1 MPKISN
7 RGELLPESAIRKLVP
22 YSEKAKALGRKVYH
36 LNIGQPDIK
45 TPPHAIERIR
55 NFDFELIPYGHS
67 FGNDSYRKKLAQYY
81 GDRNL
86 EVDPSEI
93 LITTGGSE
101 AISFAFMACFNP
113 GDEVIIPEPF
123 YANYLSFAI
132 ATDVVIR
139 PITASIENG
148 FKLPPIDEF
157 EKLINPRTKG
167 IFICNPNNPTGYV
180 YTKEELE
187 KLRKLIIKYDLY
199 LIADEVYSEFVY
211 DGKTH
216 HSVLELEGISELV
229 IMIDSVSKRFSACG
243 IRIGSLVSKNKLIIK
258 TILKMA
264 MARLCPPMLGQVVAE
279 AAVDSPPEYMEAV
292 YLEYLHRRN
301 YFIGALNKIP
311 GVYSPMPMGAFYS
324 IVRLPIDDSD
334 KFCQWMLEEFE
345 YQNETVMMAPASG
358 FYSTKGIGKN
368 EVRVA
373 YVLNIDDLKSAVKCL
388 EVALKVYPGRT
399 NKFED
404 LKIRQFENKSI

>member
-67 FGNDSYRKKLAQYY
+67 FGNDSYRTKLAQYY
-81 GDRNL
+81 RDRNL
-86 EVDPSEI
+86 EVDPGEI

-101 AISFAFMACFNP
+101 AISFAFMVCFNP
-113 GDEVIIPEPF
+113 GDEVIVPEPF

-132 ATDVVIR
+132 ATDVVIH
-139 PITASIENG
+139 PITSNIENG
-148 FKLPPIDEF
+148 FQLPPIDEF
-157 EKLINPRTKG
+157 EKVINARTKG

-187 KLRKLIIKYDLY
+187 KLKELIIKYDLY

-216 HSVLELEGISELV
+216 HSVLELEGISENV

-243 IRIGSLVSKNKLIIK
+243 IRIGSLVSKNKMVIK
-258 TILKMA
+258 SILKLA

-279 AAVDSPPEYMEAV
+279 AAVDSPPEYMEEV
-292 YLEYLHRRN
+292 YNEYLNRRN
-301 YFIGALNKIP
+301 FFINALNEIP

-334 KFCQWMLEEFE
+334 RFCQWMLEEFE
-345 YQNETVMMAPASG
+345 YKNATVMMAPASG
-358 FYSTKGIGKN
+358 FYSTIGIGKN

-373 YVLNIDDLKSAVKCL
+373 YVLNIDDLRGAVECL
-388 EVALKVYPGRT
+388 KVALQVYPGRT
-399 NKFED
+399 
-404 LKIRQFENKSI
+404 

>member
-67 FGNDSYRKKLAQYY
+67 FGNDSYRTKLAQYY
-81 GDRNL
+81 RDRNL
-86 EVDPSEI
+86 EVDPGEI

-101 AISFAFMACFNP
+101 AISFAFMVCFNP
-113 GDEVIIPEPF
+113 GDEVIVPEPF

-132 ATDVVIR
+132 ATDVVIH
-139 PITASIENG
+139 PITSNIENG
-148 FKLPPIDEF
+148 FQLPPIDEF
-157 EKLINPRTKG
+157 EKVINTRTKG

-187 KLRKLIIKYDLY
+187 KLKELIIKYDLY

-216 HSVLELEGISELV
+216 HSVLELGGIDEHV

-243 IRIGSLVSKNKLIIK
+243 IRIGSLVSKNKMVIK
-258 TILKMA
+258 SILKLA

-279 AAVDSPPEYMEAV
+279 AAVDSPPEYMEEV
-292 YLEYLHRRN
+292 YNEYLNRRN
-301 YFIGALNKIP
+301 FFINALNEIP

-334 KFCQWMLEEFE
+334 RFCQWMLEEFE
-345 YQNETVMMAPASG
+345 YKNATVMMAPASG
-358 FYSTKGIGKN
+358 FYSTIGIGKN

-373 YVLNIDDLKSAVKCL
+373 YVLNIDDLKEAVECL
-388 EVALKVYPGRT
+388 KMALQVYPGRT
-399 NKFED
+399 C
-404 LKIRQFENKSI
+404 

>member
-67 FGNDSYRKKLAQYY
+67 FGNDSYRNKLAQYY

-101 AISFAFMACFNP
+101 AISFAFMVCFNP
-113 GDEVIIPEPF
+113 GDEIIIPEPF

-132 ATDVVIR
+132 ANEVVIR
-139 PITASIENG
+139 PITSSIENG
-148 FKLPPIDEF
+148 FKLPSIDEF
-157 EKLINPRTKG
+157 EKVISPKTKG

-180 YTKEELE
+180 YTREELG
-187 KLRKLIIKYDLY
+187 KLRDLVIKYDLY

-211 DGKTH
+211 DGKMH
-216 HSVLELEGISELV
+216 HSVLELEGIGEHV

-258 TILKMA
+258 SILKLA

-279 AAVDSPPEYMEAV
+279 AAVDSPPEYMEEV
-292 YLEYLHRRN
+292 YNEYLNRRN
-301 YFIGALNKIP
+301 YFINALNEIP

-324 IVRLPIDDSD
+324 VVRLPIDDSD

-345 YQNETVMMAPASG
+345 YKNETVMMAPASG
-358 FYSTKGIGKN
+358 FYSTKGVGKN

-373 YVLNIDDLKSAVKCL
+373 YVLNIDDLKQAVECL
-388 EVALKVYPGRT
+388 KVALKVYPGRT
-399 NKFED
+399 
-404 LKIRQFENKSI
+404 I

>member
-1 MPKISN
+1 MPRISN
-7 RGELLPESAIRKLVP
+7 RGEQLPESAIRKLVP

-67 FGNDSYRKKLAQYY
+67 FGNESYRNKLAQYY
-81 GDRNL
+81 NDRHL
-86 EVDPSEI
+86 GVDASEI

-101 AISFAFMACFNP
+101 AISFAFMVCFNP
-113 GDEVIIPEPF
+113 GDEIIVPEHF

-132 ATDVVIR
+132 ATDVVIK
-139 PITASIENG
+139 PITSTIENG
-148 FKLPPIDEF
+148 FQLPAIEEF
-157 EKLINPRTKG
+157 EKVIGPKTKG

-187 KLRKLIIKYDLY
+187 KLRDLILKYDLY
-199 LIADEVYSEFVY
+199 LISDEVYSEFVY

-216 HSVLELEGISELV
+216 HSVLELEGLDEHV

-243 IRIGSLVSKNKLIIK
+243 IRIGSVVSKNKSIIK
-258 TILKMA
+258 SIQKIA

-292 YLEYLHRRN
+292 YLEYRNRRD
-301 YFIGALNKIP
+301 YFINALNQIP

-345 YQNETVMMAPASG
+345 HNNETVMMAPASG
-358 FYSTKGIGKN
+358 FYSTKGVGKD

-373 YVLNIDDLKSAVKCL
+373 YVLNIDDLKQAVECL
-388 EVALKVYPGRT
+388 KVALSVYPGRT
-399 NKFED
+399 
-404 LKIRQFENKSI
+404 I

>member
-67 FGNDSYRKKLAQYY
+67 FGNDSYRTKLAQYY
-81 GDRNL
+81 RDRNL
-86 EVDPSEI
+86 DVDPGEI

-101 AISFAFMACFNP
+101 AISFAFMVCFNP
-113 GDEVIIPEPF
+113 GDEVIVPEPF

-132 ATDVVIR
+132 ATDVVIH
-139 PITASIENG
+139 PITSNIENG
-148 FKLPPIDEF
+148 FQLPPIDEF
-157 EKLINPRTKG
+157 EKVINARTKG

-187 KLRKLIIKYDLY
+187 KLKELIIKYDLY

-216 HSVLELEGISELV
+216 HSVLELGGIDEHV

-243 IRIGSLVSKNKLIIK
+243 IRIGSLVSKNKMVIK
-258 TILKMA
+258 SILKLA

-279 AAVDSPPEYMEAV
+279 AAVDSPPEYMEEV
-292 YLEYLHRRN
+292 YNEYLNRRN
-301 YFIGALNKIP
+301 FFINALNEIP

-334 KFCQWMLEEFE
+334 RFCQWMLEEFE
-345 YQNETVMMAPASG
+345 YKNATVMMAPASG
-358 FYSTKGIGKN
+358 FYSTIGIGKN

-373 YVLNIDDLKSAVKCL
+373 YVLNIDDLKEAVECL
-388 EVALKVYPGRT
+388 KMALQVYPGRT
-399 NKFED
+399 C
-404 LKIRQFENKSI
+404 

>member
-67 FGNDSYRKKLAQYY
+67 FGNDSYRNKLAQYY

-101 AISFAFMACFNP
+101 AISFAFMVCFNP
-113 GDEVIIPEPF
+113 GDEIIIPEPF

-132 ATDVVIR
+132 ANEVVIR
-139 PITASIENG
+139 PITSSIENG
-148 FKLPPIDEF
+148 FKLPSIDEF
-157 EKLINPRTKG
+157 EKVISPKTKG

-180 YTKEELE
+180 YTKEELG
-187 KLRKLIIKYDLY
+187 KLRDLVIKYDLY

-211 DGKTH
+211 DGKMH
-216 HSVLELEGISELV
+216 HSVLELEGIGEHV

-258 TILKMA
+258 SILKLA

-279 AAVDSPPEYMEAV
+279 AAVDSPPEYMEEV
-292 YLEYLHRRN
+292 YNEYLNRRD
-301 YFIGALNKIP
+301 YFINALNEIP

-324 IVRLPIDDSD
+324 VVRLPIDDSD

-345 YQNETVMMAPASG
+345 YKNETVMMAPASG
-358 FYSTKGIGKN
+358 FYSTKGVGKN

-373 YVLNIDDLKSAVKCL
+373 YVLNIDDLKQAVECL
-388 EVALKVYPGRT
+388 KVALKVYPGRT
-399 NKFED
+399 
-404 LKIRQFENKSI
+404 I

>member
-7 RGELLPESAIRKLVP
+7 RGEQLPESAIRKLVP

-67 FGNDSYRKKLAQYY
+67 FGNESYRNKLAQYY
-81 GDRNL
+81 NDRHL
-86 EVDPSEI
+86 GVDSSEI

-101 AISFAFMACFNP
+101 AISFAFMVCFNP
-113 GDEVIIPEPF
+113 GDEVIVPEPF

-132 ATDVVIR
+132 ATDVVIK
-139 PITASIENG
+139 PIASTIENG
-148 FKLPPIDEF
+148 FQLPAIEEF
-157 EKLINPRTKG
+157 EKVIGPKTKG

-187 KLRKLIIKYDLY
+187 KLRELILKYDLY
-199 LIADEVYSEFVY
+199 LISDEVYSEFVY

-216 HSVLELEGISELV
+216 HSVLELEGLAEHV

-243 IRIGSLVSKNKLIIK
+243 IRIGSVVSKNKSIIK
-258 TILKMA
+258 SIQKIA

-292 YLEYLHRRN
+292 YLEYRNRRD
-301 YFIGALNKIP
+301 YFITALNEIP

-345 YQNETVMMAPASG
+345 HNNETVMMAPASG
-358 FYSTKGIGKN
+358 FYSTKGVGKD

-373 YVLNIDDLKSAVKCL
+373 YVLNIDDLKQAVECL
-388 EVALKVYPGRT
+388 KVALTVYPGRT
-399 NKFED
+399 
-404 LKIRQFENKSI
+404 I